1 MTGTIFE
8 KLNEVIEV
16 IMFLTGMII
25 EKLNE
30 VIMFLTGMIFEK
42 LNEVIM
48 F

>member
-1 MTGTIFE
+1 
-8 KLNEVIEV
+8 
-16 IMFLTGMII
+16 MFLTGMII

-48 F
+48 FWYCWEKCSNQQC